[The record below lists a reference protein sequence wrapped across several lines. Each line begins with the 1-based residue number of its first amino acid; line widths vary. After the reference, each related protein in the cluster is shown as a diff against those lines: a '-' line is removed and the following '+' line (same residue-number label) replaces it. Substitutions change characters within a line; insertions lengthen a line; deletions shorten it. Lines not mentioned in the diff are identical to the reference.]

1 MRQTL
6 SLVSQRARWY
16 ELWYQWL
23 CMLRSSKRTLL
34 FLLVLNLISWFWQY
48 HD

>member
-16 ELWYQWL
+16 ELWYQ
-23 CMLRSSKRTLL
+23 
-34 FLLVLNLISWFWQY
+34 
-48 HD
+48 